1 MAEHSQGGAMAWVRW
16 TRIWLIGGLIIG
28 AIALSLVGCAT
39 LVSQINRI
47 GNPNLLLG
55 NPSAA
60 IASLSTPENY
70 LISRPQYA
78 LSYNRDKGIPNWVS
92 WQLNAN
98 WLGSLPRPEFTAD
111 TSLPKGWYQVSPN
124 DYTGSGFDRGH
135 VIPAADRNRDPSDSQ
150 AVFLMTNILPQ
161 AADNNRGPW
170 EQLESYC
177 RALVKQGKE
186 LYIIAGAAGTGG
198 IGEKGRQS
206 VIGRGKVAV
215 PASTWKVVVVLDRP
229 GLGLTDITA
238 STRVIAVNM
247 PNQQGIKDR
256 KWQDFKTSI
265 DALEKLTGYD
275 LLSNVAP
282 AVQTV
287 IEAL

>member
-1 MAEHSQGGAMAWVRW
+1 MTEHLQGGAMTWVRW

-92 WQLNAN
+92 WQLNAG

-135 VIPAADRNRDPSDSQ
+135 VIPAADRNRDPRDSQ

-177 RALVKQGKE
+177 RTLVKQGKE

-265 DALEKLTGYD
+265 DAVEKLTGYD

-282 AVQTV
+282 AVQTA

>member
-1 MAEHSQGGAMAWVRW
+1 MVARW
-16 TRIWLIGGLIIG
+16 KWLSGIIIG
-28 AIALSLVGCAT
+28 AIALSLIGCAT

-60 IASLSTPENY
+60 IVSLSTPTNY
-70 LISRPQYA
+70 LISKPQYV

-98 WLGSLPRPEFTAD
+98 WLGSLPRPQFTTD
-111 TSLPKGWYQVSPN
+111 TSLPKGWYQVNPN

-135 VIPAADRNRDPSDSQ
+135 VIPAADRNHDPKDSQ

-177 RALVKQGKE
+177 RDLVKQGKE
-186 LYIIAGAAGTGG
+186 LYIIAGPAGAGG
-198 IGEKGRQS
+198 VGEKGKRS
-206 VIGRGKVAV
+206 VIGQGKVAV
-215 PASTWKVVVVLDRP
+215 PASTWKVVVVFDRP
-229 GLGLTDITA
+229 GLELTDITA
-238 STRVIAVNM
+238 STRVIAVNL

-256 KWQDFKTSI
+256 QWQDFKTSI
-265 DALEKLTGYD
+265 DEIEKLTGYD

-287 IEAL
+287 LEAL

>member
-1 MAEHSQGGAMAWVRW
+1 MAGVRW
-16 TRIWLIGGLIIG
+16 KWVGGLLIS
-28 AIALSLVGCAT
+28 AIALLSLSGCAT
-39 LVSQINRI
+39 VISQINRNI
-47 GNPNLLLG
+47 GNPHLLLG

-60 IASLSTPENY
+60 IASLSTPSNY

-92 WQLNAN
+92 WQLNET
-98 WLGSLPRPEFTAD
+98 WLGSLPRPQFEPD
-111 TSLPKGWYQVSPN
+111 TSLPKGWYQVSPD

-135 VIPAADRNRDPSDSQ
+135 VLPAADRNRDPQDSQ
-150 AVFLMTNILPQ
+150 STFLMTNILPQ
-161 AADNNRGPW
+161 AADSNRGPW

-177 RALVKQGKE
+177 RALVRTGKE
-186 LYIIAGAAGTGG
+186 LYIVAGSAGTGG
-198 IGEKGRQS
+198 VGEKGKRS
-206 VIGRGKVAV
+206 IIGRGKVAV
-215 PASTWKVVVVLDRP
+215 PASTWKVIVVLDRS
-229 GLGLTDITA
+229 GLGLADITTL
-238 STRVIAVNM
+238 TRTIAVNM

-265 DALEKLTGYD
+265 DEIEKLTGYN

-282 AVQTV
+282 AVQTA

>member
-1 MAEHSQGGAMAWVRW
+1 MAWVRW